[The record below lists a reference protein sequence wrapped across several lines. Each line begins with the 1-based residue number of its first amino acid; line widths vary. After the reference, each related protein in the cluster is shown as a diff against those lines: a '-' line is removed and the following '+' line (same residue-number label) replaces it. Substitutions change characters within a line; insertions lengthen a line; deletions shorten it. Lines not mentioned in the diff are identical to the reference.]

1 MKEKL
6 NPNESFPEYLKRKKG
21 KPIDS
26 KVKAD
31 AEREMVIEKA
41 GEELKLG
48 EKGGYAIGGKPYE
61 KIKLE
66 GNLGVSLSE
75 ADLTIEKLEEEIRNL
90 AVAKELVG
98 SLFMELVTEDVGMT
112 TQITLIDLENRR
124 LKLPKGKQKKI
135 LKETRQ
141 LVDILASYDFN
152 CDAPLLYL
160 LGKIKEKY
168 DKKRIILDTLISYRN
183 REESK

>member
-1 MKEKL
+1 MEEKF
-6 NPNESFPEYLKRKKG
+6 NPNESFPEYLKRKEG
-21 KPIDS
+21 QPIS
-26 KVKAD
+26 PKVKAD
-31 AEREMVIEKA
+31 AEKEIEIAEA

-48 EKGGYAIGGKPYE
+48 EKGGYTISGKSS
-61 KIKLE
+61 KKTKLE

-75 ADLTIEKLEEEIRNL
+75 ADLTIEKLEDEIRNL

-98 SLFMELVTEDVGMT
+98 SLFMELVTEDLGMT

-135 LKETRQ
+135 QKETKQ

-152 CDAPLLYL
+152 CNAPLLYL

-168 DKKRIILDTLISYRN
+168 DKKRIILDVLYQN

>member
-1 MKEKL
+1 MGERF
-6 NPNESFPEYLKRKKG
+6 NPNETFPEYLKRKKG
-21 KPIDS
+21 QPIS
-26 KVKAD
+26 PEVKAD
-31 AEREMVIEKA
+31 AEREIVIEEA
-41 GEELKLG
+41 G
-48 EKGGYAIGGKPYE
+48 E

-98 SLFMELVTEDVGMT
+98 SLFMELVTEDLGMT

-124 LKLPKGKQKKI
+124 LELPKGKQKKI
-135 LKETRQ
+135 LKETKQ
-141 LVDILASYDFN
+141 LVNILASYDFN

>member
-1 MKEKL
+1 MGERF
-6 NPNESFPEYLKRKKG
+6 NPNETFPEYLKRKKG
-21 KPIDS
+21 QPIS
-26 KVKAD
+26 PEVKAD
-31 AEREMVIEKA
+31 AEREIVIEEA
-41 GEELKLG
+41 G
-48 EKGGYAIGGKPYE
+48 E

-98 SLFMELVTEDVGMT
+98 SLFMELVTEDLGMT

-135 LKETRQ
+135 LKETKQ
-141 LVDILASYDFN
+141 LVNILASYDFN
-152 CDAPLLYL
+152 CNAPLLYL